1 MLEED
6 KLPEEAL
13 LAKLLALGSSTVYE
27 AQGQVGAAPPAIR
40 PIPGGTPVI
49 GRAYTLRISPGDN
62 LGLHHAVVRA
72 QPGDC
77 LLVDASGFLE
87 AGVWGEV
94 LTVAA
99 QARGL
104 AGLVVDGAV
113 RDVERV
119 AALGFPVFSRGISM
133 GGATK
138 TDPGVHGLSLVWDGT
153 TIEPGDLVVGDQD
166 GVCVVKHF
174 ELDTVLAAA
183 ISREEREAQM
193 LDALHAGAS
202 TLELLGLPSPNAGF

>member
-1 MLEED
+1 MTVTD
-6 KLPEEAL
+6 DL
-13 LAKLLALGSSTVYE
+13 LHPFLSLGTSTVYE
-27 AQGQVGAAPPAIR
+27 AQGQLGAVPPAIR
-40 PIPGGTPVI
+40 PIPGGAAVV
-49 GRAYTLRISPGDN
+49 GRAYTLRLSPGDN
-62 LGLHHAVVRA
+62 LGLHYAVMRA

-77 LLVDASGFLE
+77 LVVDAGGFLE

-133 GGATK
+133 GGTSK
-138 TDPGVHGLSLVWDGT
+138 TNPGAHGVSLVWDGT

-183 ISREEREAQM
+183 TSREAREAHM
-193 LDALHAGAS
+193 LDALRAGAS
-202 TLELLGLPSPNAGF
+202 TIELLGLPSPETIH